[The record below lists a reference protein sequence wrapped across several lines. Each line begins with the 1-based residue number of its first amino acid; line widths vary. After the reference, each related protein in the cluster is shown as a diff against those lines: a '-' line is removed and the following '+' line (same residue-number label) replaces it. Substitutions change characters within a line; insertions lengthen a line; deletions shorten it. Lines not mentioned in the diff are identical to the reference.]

1 MIKNTNLVKN
11 KNNGERQNFGP
22 KSKFRS
28 KIKSIYTQTS
38 LNSASSC
45 YILSA
50 AHCFKILS
58 LSKSQRQ
65 KLTFEKYRIDVGYRY
80 FYNTNNISAEELA
93 QHSAHYIKKVT
104 FHPQYRKDNIERNDM
119 ALLEL
124 FATNKDGTCIQFNNA
139 TQVKLF
145 FKTFRK
151 VFYKMKYQ

>member
-1 MIKNTNLVKN
+1 MAKDKMLVQN
-11 KNNGERQNFGP
+11 QNFGQ
-22 KSKFRS
+22 KSKV
-28 KIKSIYTQTS
+28 TS
-38 LNSASSC
+38 LNSVSSC

-139 TQVKLF
+139 TQVKFLI
-145 FKTFRK
+145 TFRK
-151 VFYKMKYQ
+151 VF